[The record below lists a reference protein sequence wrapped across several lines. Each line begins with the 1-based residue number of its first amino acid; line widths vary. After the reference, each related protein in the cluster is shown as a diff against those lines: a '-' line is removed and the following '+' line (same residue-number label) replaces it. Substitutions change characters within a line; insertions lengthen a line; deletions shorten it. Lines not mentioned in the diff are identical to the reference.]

1 MIGAGH
7 SVQFW
12 AMKIVLVLVCGILL
26 GGLVLLVKFERNNA
40 AQIRL
45 LMESVNND
53 RKDMRQILET
63 QNRIMRGLGWER

>member
-1 MIGAGH
+1 MTSIH
-7 SVQFW
+7 IW
-12 AMKIVLVLVCGILL
+12 AMKIVLVLACGILL
-26 GGLVLLVKFERNNA
+26 AGLVLLVKFERNNA